1 MNDILKTAGRS
12 GNVGSI
18 YSETF
23 ESYVSLPA
31 MTNKSTFSINLHA
44 YSIESLR
51 YGSPSGT
58 GNLMAGF
65 FNAPLN
71 SMRFRINGA
80 VSLYYDYPNDEVISI
95 STFNHLLTWNSY
107 TLVYDG
113 INLIYYVNSEEAVRV
128 ETIQTPVPF
137 DLILGK
143 WGFGYH
149 VKGNKSH
156 VSCFNRVL
164 NTNEIKLL
172 SQGLPISRQGL
183 VGEWKLNEMSGTT
196 AYDTSGQGNHGT
208 IVGATYSTE
217 KPF

>member
-12 GNVGSI
+12 GNAGSI

-31 MTNKSTFSINLHA
+31 MTNKSTFSINLHT
-44 YSIESLR
+44 YSIEFLR
-51 YGSPSGT
+51 NNSPT
-58 GNLMAGF
+58 GIGFLMSGF
-65 FNAPLN
+65 FNTPLN
-71 SMRFRINGA
+71 SITLRATGDVRLF
-80 VSLYYDYPNDEVISI
+80 YEYPNYETSI
-95 STFNHLLTWNSY
+95 STFNHFLTWNSY

-137 DLILGK
+137 DLILDK
-143 WGFGYH
+143 WGSGYH
-149 VKGNKSH
+149 IKGNKSH
-156 VSCFNRVL
+156 VTCFNRVL

-172 SQGLPISRQGL
+172 SQGLPISRTDL

-196 AYDTSGQGNHGT
+196 AYDTSGNGNHGT
-208 IVGATYSTE
+208 IVGATYSTD

>member
-1 MNDILKTAGRS
+1 MNDILKTAGRT
-12 GNVGSI
+12 GNAGSI

-31 MTNKSTFSINLHA
+31 MTNKSTFSINLHT
-44 YSIESLR
+44 YPIEILR
-51 YGSPSGT
+51 NGLPTTTIGRVMS
-58 GNLMAGF
+58 GF

-71 SMRFRINGA
+71 SMALRTDGTVR
-80 VSLYYDYPNDEVISI
+80 LYYKYPDYEASI
-95 STFNHLLTWNSY
+95 STFNHFLTWNSH

-137 DLILGK
+137 DLILNK
-143 WGFGYH
+143 WGSGYH
-149 VKGNKSH
+149 VKGNTSH

-172 SQGLPISRQGL
+172 SQGLPISRSDL
-183 VGEWKLNEMSGTT
+183 VGEWKLNEMSGAT
-196 AYDTSGQGNHGT
+196 AYDTSGNGNHGT